1 MRHPDITPFNWSHH
15 QKTVVVDQDI
25 AFVGGLDL
33 CYGRYDDRSHLLTDL
48 GNVWE
53 RERRKRKER
62 ERLQN
67 GYRDGRYGE
76 ERERRDRET
85 GKRK

>member
-15 QKTVVVDQDI
+15 QKTLVVDQSL

-48 GNVWE
+48 GNVWT
-53 RERRKRKER
+53 ERRSDRNRETDTEKER
-62 ERLQN
+62 RRIGTEKS
-67 GYRDGRYGE
+67 DDE
-76 ERERRDRET
+76 E
-85 GKRK
+85 KR